1 MTQAM
6 VLTDLDWM
14 SDAHG
19 VLVTEA
25 AKGRPFTAFSL
36 TQAGL
41 REPPH
46 KNCWGT
52 LFREAARL
60 GHITR
65 AWPHYVPSPRPA
77 RKGGVC
83 AQWKAAA

>member
-6 VLTDLDWM
+6 VFDDLDWM
-14 SDAHG
+14 SDAHN
-19 VLVTEA
+19 VLVEVA
-25 AKGRPFTAFSL
+25 AKGQPFTAYSL

-46 KNCWGT
+46 SNMWGK
-52 LFREAARL
+52 LFRDAATA
-60 GHITR
+60 GHIKR
-65 AWPHYVPSPRPA
+65 AWPNYVPSPRPA

-83 AQWKAAA
+83 AQWKVAA

>member
-6 VLTDLDWM
+6 ALTDLDWM
-14 SDAHG
+14 SDAHN
-19 VLVTEA
+19 VLVEVA
-25 AKGRPFTAFSL
+25 AKGEPFTAYSL

-46 KNCWGT
+46 PGQWGT

-60 GHITR
+60 GYIRR
-65 AWPHYVPSPRPA
+65 AWPNYIPSPRPA

>member
-1 MTQAM
+1 MAQAIA
-6 VLTDLDWM
+6 LTDLDWM
-14 SDAHG
+14 SDAHNK
-19 VLVTEA
+19 LVEVA
-25 AKGRPFTAFSL
+25 GKGEPFTAFSL

-41 REPPH
+41 REPPVA
-46 KNCWGT
+46 NMWGT

-60 GHITR
+60 GHIRR
-65 AWPHYVPSPRPA
+65 AWPNYIPSPRPA

>member
-1 MTQAM
+1 MKAIA
-6 VLTDLDWM
+6 LEDLDWT
-14 SDAHG
+14 SDAMN
-19 VLVTEA
+19 VLVEVA
-25 AKGRPFTAFSL
+25 GKGEPFTAYSL

-46 KNCWGT
+46 KNMWGT

-60 GHITR
+60 GYIRR
-65 AWPHYVPSPRPA
+65 AFPNYIPSPRPA

>member
-1 MTQAM
+1 MTQAI
-6 VLTDLDWM
+6 VLEDLDWM
-14 SDAHG
+14 SDAHN
-19 VLVTEA
+19 VLVTVAGE
-25 AKGRPFTAFSL
+25 GRPFTAFSL

-41 REPPH
+41 REPPTPYM
-46 KNCWGT
+46 WGT

-60 GHITR
+60 GHIVPT
-65 AWPHYVPSPRPA
+65 WPPYVPSPRPT

>member
-1 MTQAM
+1 MT
-6 VLTDLDWM
+6 
-14 SDAHG
+14 DAHN
-19 VLVTEA
+19 VLLEVA
-25 AKGRPFTAFSL
+25 GKGQPFTAYSL

-41 REPPH
+41 REPPVS
-46 KNCWGT
+46 NMWGT
-52 LFREAARL
+52 LFRQAAQL
-60 GHITR
+60 GYIKR

>member
-6 VLTDLDWM
+6 ALYDLDWM
-14 SDAHG
+14 SDAHN
-19 VLVTEA
+19 VLVEVA
-25 AKGRPFTAFSL
+25 GKGDPFTAFSL

-46 KNCWGT
+46 PNMYGT

-60 GHITR
+60 GHIKR
-65 AWPHYVPSPRPA
+65 AWPNYIPSPRPA

-83 AQWKAAA
+83 AQWKSAA

>member
-1 MTQAM
+1 MKAM
-6 VLTDLDWM
+6 VLEDLDWM
-14 SDAHG
+14 SDAHN
-19 VLVTEA
+19 VLVTVAGE
-25 AKGRPFTAFSL
+25 GRPFTAFSL

-60 GHITR
+60 GYITR